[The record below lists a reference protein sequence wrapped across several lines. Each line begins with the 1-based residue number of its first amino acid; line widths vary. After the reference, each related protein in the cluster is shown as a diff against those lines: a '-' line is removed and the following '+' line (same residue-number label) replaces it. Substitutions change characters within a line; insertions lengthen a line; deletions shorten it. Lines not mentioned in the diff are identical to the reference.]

1 MKNDPL
7 IDYKDIYIY
16 ILLFVIIRWYHSM
29 VCQKSAVRLTKLA
42 DHWSLFWY
50 FLLNLGTCWV
60 PGWHVDGPWVG
71 RAIHGTDLLHLQ
83 CHYQIWR
90 IVVAIGLLTLGP
102 KTCCFKD
109 DRNYSRN
116 FLVPSNIIKHHQTYQ
131 DHAIQKW
138 NVGLLD
144 NGRWAALKKDEK
156 LMLRQ
161 RGNALEERLTV
172 TGRGRRGGTALTSL
186 RPGATGIWNFRWITR
201 HGKHTKSYWKWPIEM
216 GIL

>member
-7 IDYKDIYIY
+7 IDYKYIYIFIY

-29 VCQKSAVRLTKLA
+29 VCQKSAVRLTKL
-42 DHWSLFWY
+42 DLYFWY

-90 IVVAIGLLTLGP
+90 IVVTIGLLTLGP

-116 FLVPSNIIKHHQTYQ
+116 FLVPSNIIKP
-131 DHAIQKW
+131 IKIMLFR
-138 NVGLLD
+138 NEMLD
-144 NGRWAALKKDEK
+144 NGRPDPKKRRKTDASPT
-156 LMLRQ
+156 RQ
-161 RGNALEERLTV
+161 RAKTPHGHWPWPPWWHSSHEPQTWRNWNLELQMNYST
-172 TGRGRRGGTALTSL
+172 
-186 RPGATGIWNFRWITR
+186 W
-201 HGKHTKSYWKWPIEM
+201 
-216 GIL
+216 

>member
-1 MKNDPL
+1 
-7 IDYKDIYIY
+7 
-16 ILLFVIIRWYHSM
+16 M

-144 NGRWAALKKDEK
+144 NGRWAALKKRRKTDASPT
-156 LMLRQ
+156 RQ
-161 RGNALEERLTV
+161 RVGRTPHGHWPWPPWWHSSHEPQTWRNWNLELQMNYPT
-172 TGRGRRGGTALTSL
+172 
-186 RPGATGIWNFRWITR
+186 W
-201 HGKHTKSYWKWPIEM
+201 
-216 GIL
+216 